1 MIMRTIINKIR
12 TKARLIMSAI
22 AIMIAV
28 TSTAQ
33 YKANI
38 NHAMIS
44 VGTSYER
51 GLDAT
56 LAYEHKTSY
65 HNAWEYFAM
74 VYCKYEK
81 DEVSGHY
88 TKQSFW
94 HSYNTWHLG
103 AAYKPCTSRGRN
115 HHGNL
120 RIGASIGSDR
130 NEVIGAGHVGY
141 EHSYALKG
149 GWEMFFQIKED
160 IVFNGKDTFR
170 TGVALGVKLPL

>member
-1 MIMRTIINKIR
+1 MRTIIKNIGC
-12 TKARLIMSAI
+12 KARLLMAAI
-22 AIMIAV
+22 AMMTAMTV
-28 TSTAQ
+28 NAQ
-33 YKANI
+33 YNTNI
-38 NHAMIS
+38 NRAMLS
-44 VGTSYER
+44 VGASYER

-56 LAYEHKTSY
+56 LSIEHETKY

-81 DEVSGHY
+81 DDVSGHY
-88 TKQSFW
+88 TKKSFW
-94 HSYNTWHLG
+94 NSYNAWHVG
-103 AAYKPCTSRGRN
+103 VAYKPCTSRGRN

-130 NEVIGAGHVGY
+130 SEILGTVHVGY

-149 GWEMFFQIKED
+149 GWELFYQIKED

-170 TGVALGVKLPL
+170 TGVALGIKLPL